1 MMVVIPHG
9 EVGGEEIDLKK
20 SRIIGTIKSIQYTNE
35 MIAELY
41 RDNLYM
47 TQS

>member
-1 MMVVIPHG
+1 MMTVVIPYG

-20 SRIIGTIKSIQYTNE
+20 SRTICTIKSIDI
-35 MIAELY
+35 IAELY
-41 RDNLYM
+41 RDKLYM